1 MLPNSEM
8 SAARHQN
15 DILQM
20 FYGEIPAQVNR
31 RLPRPLNPRVVEIE
45 DVFFTSQNNYNEWLR
60 VWKMIV
66 SERNP
71 HNKDLFEFARATKE
85 SFTQLIKRELKE
97 LKNIKVSLEMKVKFK
112 KEEEEQTQYI
122 EHYFRENEPQVFNA
136 NDDENQIEEYFD
148 NIFERINGKI
158 EAWVAEGSGWEV
170 EKIELMYVNVARF
183 QPRDAACVEFV
194 NYRIDDMTQKKF
206 LKFDG
211 TNSMTAVNVDFM
223 QSEITSLS
231 DLVSQTIHESH
242 ITSSTNKKDAFR
254 YLMEDADESSSEN
267 NIDVLGINDFPES
280 PHQINKKAYFLKL
293 LFEKDSHQYRS
304 RLGFNLHPLPVGYY
318 TMVVE

>member
-1 MLPNSEM
+1 MFYYYIKSVTEFKM

-31 RLPRPLNPRVVEIE
+31 RLSRPLNPRVEIE
-45 DVFFTSQNNYNEWLR
+45 DVFFTSQNNYNKWLR

-112 KEEEEQTQYI
+112 KEEEEEQTQYI

-136 NDDENQIEEYFD
+136 NDDENQIEDYL
-148 NIFERINGKI
+148 II
-158 EAWVAEGSGWEV
+158 
-170 EKIELMYVNVARF
+170 
-183 QPRDAACVEFV
+183 
-194 NYRIDDMTQKKF
+194 F
-206 LKFDG
+206 LK
-211 TNSMTAVNVDFM
+211 
-223 QSEITSLS
+223 E
-231 DLVSQTIHESH
+231 
-242 ITSSTNKKDAFR
+242 
-254 YLMEDADESSSEN
+254 
-267 NIDVLGINDFPES
+267 
-280 PHQINKKAYFLKL
+280 
-293 LFEKDSHQYRS
+293 
-304 RLGFNLHPLPVGYY
+304 
-318 TMVVE
+318 

>member
-1 MLPNSEM
+1 M

-31 RLPRPLNPRVVEIE
+31 RLPRPLNSRVVEIE
-45 DVFFTSQNNYNEWLR
+45 DVFFTSQNNYNGWLR

-85 SFTQLIKRELKE
+85 SYTQLIKRELKE

-112 KEEEEQTQYI
+112 KEEEEQTQYM
-122 EHYFRENEPQVFNA
+122 EQYCRENEPQVFNA

-158 EAWVAEGSGWEV
+158 EAWVADGTGWEE
-170 EKIELMYVNVARF
+170 EKIELVYVNVARF
-183 QPRDAACVEFV
+183 QPKSGGT
-194 NYRIDDMTQKKF
+194 YLPIPKK
-206 LKFDG
+206 LK
-211 TNSMTAVNVDFM
+211 
-223 QSEITSLS
+223 
-231 DLVSQTIHESH
+231 
-242 ITSSTNKKDAFR
+242 
-254 YLMEDADESSSEN
+254 
-267 NIDVLGINDFPES
+267 
-280 PHQINKKAYFLKL
+280 NKKAIMNVQNKDNECLKWAV
-293 LFEKDSHQYRS
+293 RS
-304 RLGFNLHPLPVGYY
+304 AMFPPPEGKNPNRPSSYPVNDGIDWSGIDFPTPVKQIDRLEAQNKGLAINVFGWENDLCDCAQDKQKRKMRAADKPDVD
-318 TMVVE
+318 